1 MVRQVLSN
9 AVIFE
14 GDELELTRGYLVI
27 RGGVIEEI
35 GEGSPS
41 KRGVDLKHSFVL
53 PPFVNA
59 HTHLAD
65 AVAKELYLGRSQPQV
80 VGPRGAKF
88 RELKGAGRELIGT
101 IRTIINDMLRSG
113 TLAHCDFREGGLAG
127 VKILQRAST
136 TSVRSVILGR
146 PSKLSELNDL
156 LRMCD
161 GVGLPSLDAFEPS
174 VVKEIARNVRKAGK
188 ILSVHVAETE
198 EAQRLSFK
206 KTGKGEVERALE
218 LRPSFVIH
226 STWASD
232 RDLLMLK
239 KARIPIVFCARA
251 NSLLGVGIPPILK
264 AMRSGVKFCIGT
276 DNAAVC
282 QPDMFGELSFDWAC
296 MRRVD
301 SGVGDEEARE
311 LLCAAMVEPLK
322 IFDLPWKPLQ
332 EGAPATFLVLSKG
345 HNLVGLK
352 NVHAGLVNRARA
364 DNVSA
369 ILVDG
374 KRFKPS
380 S

>member
-1 MVRQVLSN
+1 VLYN
-9 AVIFE
+9 ATLLE
-14 GDELELTRGYLVI
+14 GEDLDITHGYLVVKDGKI
-27 RGGVIEEI
+27 EKIGGGTSHTRGIDI
-35 GEGSPS
+35 
-41 KRGVDLKHSFVL
+41 KRGFVL

-65 AVAKELYLGRSQPQV
+65 AVAKELYLGKSQPQV

-88 RELKGAGRELIGT
+88 REIKRASRELVGT

-113 TLAHCDFREGGLAG
+113 TLAHCDFREGGVAG
-127 VKILQRAST
+127 VKIIKRASIT
-136 TSVRSVILGR
+136 PVQSIILGR

-156 LRMCD
+156 LRACD

-174 VVKEIARNVRKAGK
+174 AVKEIARNVCKAGK
-188 ILSVHVAETE
+188 IFSAHVAETE
-198 EAQRLSFK
+198 EAQKISFK

-218 LRPSFVIH
+218 LRPSFIIH

-232 RDLLMLK
+232 GDLLMLK
-239 KARIPIVFCARA
+239 KARIPTVFCARA
-251 NSLLGVGIPPILK
+251 NSLLGVGTPPILK
-264 AMRSGVKFCIGT
+264 AMRSGVRFCIGT

-311 LLCAAMVEPLK
+311 LLRAATVEPLN

-332 EGAPATFLVLSKG
+332 EGAPATFLVLSRG

-369 ILVDG
+369 IFING
-374 KRFKPS
+374 KRFKLGS
-380 S
+380 

>member
-1 MVRQVLSN
+1 L
-9 AVIFE
+9 E
-14 GDELELTRGYLVI
+14 GEDLDVTHGYLVI
-27 RGGVIEEI
+27 KDGKIEKI
-35 GEGSPS
+35 GEGTPRARGIDI
-41 KRGVDLKHSFVL
+41 KRGFVL

-65 AVAKELYLGRSQPQV
+65 AVAKELYLGKSQPQV

-88 RELKGAGRELIGT
+88 RELERACRELVGT
-101 IRTIINDMLRSG
+101 IRTIIHDMLRSG

-127 VKILQRAST
+127 IKIFQRAST
-136 TSVRSVILGR
+136 APVRSIVLGR

-156 LRMCD
+156 LHACD
-161 GVGLPSLDAFEPS
+161 GVGLPSLDAFESS

-198 EAQRLSFK
+198 EAQKLSFK
-206 KTGKGEVERALE
+206 KTGKNEVERALG

-232 RDLLMLK
+232 EDLFMLK
-239 KARIPIVFCARA
+239 KSHVPVVFCARA
-251 NSLLGVGIPPILK
+251 NSLLGIGIPPILR
-264 AMRSGVKFCIGT
+264 ALRSGVKFCIGT

-296 MRRVD
+296 MRRED

-311 LLCAAMVEPLK
+311 LLRAATIEPLS
-322 IFDLPWKPLQ
+322 IFDLPWKPLE
-332 EGAPATFLVLSKG
+332 EGAPATFLVLSRG

-364 DNVSA
+364 DNVSS
-369 ILVDG
+369 IFVNG
-374 KRFKPS
+374 KRFKLGG
-380 S
+380 

>member
-1 MVRQVLSN
+1 MVRQVLYN
-9 AVIFE
+9 VTLLE
-14 GDELELTRGYLVI
+14 GEDLNITHGYLVI
-27 RGGVIEEI
+27 KDGKIEKI
-35 GEGSPS
+35 GEGTPRARGIDI
-41 KRGVDLKHSFVL
+41 KRGFVL

-65 AVAKELYLGRSQPQV
+65 AIAKELYLGRSQPQV

-88 RELKGAGRELIGT
+88 RKLGGAGRELVGT
-101 IRTIINDMLRSG
+101 LRTIIHDMFRSG
-113 TLAHCDFREGGLAG
+113 TLTHCDFREGGLAG
-127 VKILQRAST
+127 VKIFQKAST
-136 TSVRSVILGR
+136 APVRSVILGR

-156 LRMCD
+156 LHACD
-161 GVGLPSLDAFEPS
+161 GVGLSSLDAFESS

-198 EAQRLSFK
+198 EAQKLSFK
-206 KTGKGEVERALE
+206 KTGKSEVERALE

-232 RDLLMLK
+232 EDLLMLK
-239 KARIPIVFCARA
+239 KARVPVVFCARA
-251 NSLLGVGIPPILK
+251 NSLLGVGIAPILR
-264 AMRSGVKFCIGT
+264 ALRSGVKFCIGT

-296 MRRVD
+296 MRRED

-311 LLCAAMVEPLK
+311 LLRAAMIEPLG
-322 IFDLPWKPLQ
+322 IFNLPWKPLQ
-332 EGAPATFLVLSKG
+332 EGAPATFLVLSRR

-364 DNVSA
+364 DNASA
-369 ILVDG
+369 IFVDG
-374 KRFKPS
+374 KRFKLGS
-380 S
+380 

>member
-1 MVRQVLSN
+1 
-9 AVIFE
+9 
-14 GDELELTRGYLVI
+14 
-27 RGGVIEEI
+27 
-35 GEGSPS
+35 
-41 KRGVDLKHSFVL
+41 
-53 PPFVNA
+53 
-59 HTHLAD
+59 
-65 AVAKELYLGRSQPQV
+65 
-80 VGPRGAKF
+80 
-88 RELKGAGRELIGT
+88 
-101 IRTIINDMLRSG
+101 
-113 TLAHCDFREGGLAG
+113 
-127 VKILQRAST
+127 
-136 TSVRSVILGR
+136 
-146 PSKLSELNDL
+146 
-156 LRMCD
+156 MCD

-311 LLCAAMVEPLK
+311 LLRAATVEPLN

-332 EGAPATFLVLSKG
+332 EGAPATFLVLSRG

-369 ILVDG
+369 IFING
-374 KRFKPS
+374 KRFKLGS
-380 S
+380 

>member
-1 MVRQVLSN
+1 MARQVFYN
-9 AVIFE
+9 ATLLEGEGLDVTHGYIVIKD
-14 GDELELTRGYLVI
+14 GK
-27 RGGVIEEI
+27 IEKI
-35 GEGSPS
+35 GEGTPRTRGIDI
-41 KRGVDLKHSFVL
+41 KRGFVL

-65 AVAKELYLGRSQPQV
+65 AISKELYLGKSQPQV

-88 RELKGAGRELIGT
+88 RELERACRELVGT
-101 IRTIINDMLRSG
+101 IRTIIHDMLRSG

-127 VKILQRAST
+127 VRILRKAST

-156 LRMCD
+156 LRACD
-161 GVGLPSLDAFEPS
+161 GVGLPSIDAFEPS
-174 VVKEIARNVRKAGK
+174 AVKEIARNVRKAGK
-188 ILSVHVAETE
+188 IFSVHVAETE
-198 EAQRLSFK
+198 EVQELSFE
-206 KTGKGEVERALE
+206 KTGKSEVERALE
-218 LRPSFVIH
+218 LRPSFIIH

-232 RDLLMLK
+232 GDLLMLK
-239 KARIPIVFCARA
+239 KAHVPVVFCARA
-251 NSLLGVGIPPILK
+251 NSLLGVGIPPILR
-264 AMRSGVKFCIGT
+264 ASRSGVKFCIGT

-296 MRRVD
+296 MRREN

-311 LLCAAMVEPLK
+311 LLRAAIIEPLS
-322 IFDLPWKPLQ
+322 IFNLPWKPLQ
-332 EGAPATFLVLSKG
+332 EGAPATFLILSRR

-374 KRFKPS
+374 KRFKLGS
-380 S
+380 